1 MVPIPVRCRCGKQPC
16 EYELPSDWVVTAL
29 DLQSPA
35 LQPLIQ
41 PVNAANAASAVASLP
56 WHFAQGRDREIIMNY
71 MRHTVTEI
79 PEPGMRG
86 TVSAYASACACA
98 CASATVSA
106 FPVPLPLPVCLCL
119 CLRLRLHRLII
130 ALAVQLGCILYAS
143 A

>member
-41 PVNAANAASAVASLP
+41 PVNAADAASAVASLP

-86 TVSAYASACACA
+86 TVSALPLPVLVLVPLPLSLPFLCLCLCLCASTSASACACA
-98 CASATVSA
+98 CACTA
-106 FPVPLPLPVCLCL
+106 
-119 CLRLRLHRLII
+119 
-130 ALAVQLGCILYAS
+130 
-143 A
+143 